1 VANKDLIGCRKE
13 RDAAIKK
20 NEGWDNYSKTMQHMV
35 NERDQTIVDLKA
47 KVSLLE
53 QDIDIKAPL
62 VKAGADTRL
71 RNLENTRE
79 LI

>member
-1 VANKDLIGCRKE
+1 
-13 RDAAIKK
+13 
-20 NEGWDNYSKTMQHMV
+20 MQHMV